1 VQSPPNGF
9 YSPRS
14 APREVTSAHN
24 FMDNNWSLAVVQA
37 QLIQSVQSLLL
48 DLILED
54 PLSIDDMSVIGKLI
68 LGFGL

>member
-1 VQSPPNGF
+1 
-9 YSPRS
+9 
-14 APREVTSAHN
+14 
-24 FMDNNWSLAVVQA
+24 MDNNWSLAVVQA